1 VSKIYNIAIVGAGI
15 GERQASGLVRLQD
28 KFRIAVICDRNLER
42 AGKLGDQIAASG
54 APRPDVMGEFGD
66 ELFMR
71 TDIDIVSICLPPF
84 LHFDATKR
92 SLEAGKHTVCEKPLV
107 GSLAEVD
114 MLETLAKASGRTLMP
129 VFQYRFG
136 KGLQKAHHLIR
147 AGAAGKIYT
156 ASIETH
162 WTRGM
167 DYYAVPWRG
176 KLATEL
182 GGALLG
188 HSIHIHDILTE
199 LIGPIA
205 SVSALTAVRV
215 NPIETEDCAAVIFEM
230 ANGALVTSS
239 TTLGSA
245 DELTRFRLACENVTM
260 ICNPSPYTPDR
271 DPWTFIPKAPKDE
284 AFLAAALKDAPDE
297 AEGYTGQYARYH
309 SALEGGGELPVT
321 VADAYRSIE
330 LATAMYLS
338 AHTGERVR
346 LPISKEHPAY
356 GGWRH

>member
-1 VSKIYNIAIVGAGI
+1 MSKIYSIAIVGAGI
-15 GERQASGLVRLQD
+15 GERQANGLVRLQD
-28 KFRIAVICDRNLER
+28 KFRIAVICDRDLER
-42 AGKLGDQIAASG
+42 AAKLADQIAATG
-54 APRPDVMGEFGD
+54 APRPDVIDEFGD

-71 TDIDIVSICLPPF
+71 KDIDIVSICLPPF
-84 LHFDATKR
+84 MHFDATKR

-107 GSLAEVD
+107 GFLAEVD
-114 MLETLAKASGRTLMP
+114 MLETIAKASGRTLMP

-136 KGLQKAHHLIR
+136 KGLQKADHLIR
-147 AGAAGKIYT
+147 TGAAGKIYT

-284 AFLAAALKDAPDE
+284 AFLATALKDAPDK
-297 AEGYTGQYARYH
+297 AEGYTGQYERYH
-309 SALEGGGELPVT
+309 AALEGKGELPVS

-330 LATAMYLS
+330 LATAMYHS
-338 AHTGERVR
+338 ARTGERVH
-346 LPISKEHPAY
+346 LPISKEHRAY